1 MSVYI
6 SLAITIQFCGIL
18 FCLWCVVTR
27 VKEGDPFLSRT
38 EWLNKLK
45 FLSSVG
51 VISASELKKRKK
63 NDPVVY
69 ATAA

>member
-18 FCLWCVVTR
+18 FSLWCAVTR

-51 VISASELKKRKK
+51 VISASE
-63 NDPVVY
+63 
-69 ATAA
+69 